1 MDAGGEFV
9 DEKFSI
15 GEFEEFDAEEADQFE
30 LIGNLGSKGEGGCGG
45 GGGSASGEDGAFQ
58 NTSLVAVL
66 ERRERH
72 RKTGGLAGDED
83 R

>member
-15 GEFEEFDAEEADQFE
+15 GEFKEFDAEEADQFE
-30 LIGNLGSKGEGGCGG
+30 LIGNLGGKGEGCCGG
-45 GGGSASGEDGAFQ
+45 GGGSAGREYGAFQ